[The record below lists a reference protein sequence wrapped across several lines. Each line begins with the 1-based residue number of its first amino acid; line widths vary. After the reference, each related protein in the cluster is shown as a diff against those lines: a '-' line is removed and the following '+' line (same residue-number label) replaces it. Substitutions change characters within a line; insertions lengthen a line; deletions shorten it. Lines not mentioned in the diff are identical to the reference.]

1 MMGSKKTHLFIAFLL
16 LLCQSNFAVVK
27 ILFDNTKAEQAGNAD
42 WVISNSSNPVRIPT
56 PAQSGIT
63 SSTAET
69 YWAGALSGW
78 GIDCVK
84 KGYTVESL
92 VGNSQITYGNSS
104 NAQDLSNYQVYIVCE
119 PNIVF
124 TTAEKTAMMNFVK
137 NGGGLFMVSDHTV
150 SDRNNDG
157 WDSPAIWADFLTNN
171 TVQNNPFG
179 IAVDLANI
187 SQTSTNIASLP
198 KDSILH
204 GPMGNVTEVMWSNG
218 TTFTINK
225 TVNPSVV
232 AQVFKTGA
240 STTGTTGVLFATAR
254 YGKGKVAIIGDS
266 SPCDDGTGGSGKSL
280 YPGYFGDA
288 NGNHQKLL
296 MNATIWLA
304 TPSITTGLEGIKDEK
319 KEVQILSNP
328 VTNGVVKFRYNGN
341 DCQNSVVELIDASGR
356 TIVSK
361 TNNGSINSNQT
372 GTLNISAAKP
382 GWYILRIT
390 SNRGSFSKQL
400 IVR

>member
-1 MMGSKKTHLFIAFLL
+1 MTNIKIAIFVIGLFLTLQIEAA
-16 LLCQSNFAVVK
+16 SIK

-42 WVISNSSNPVRIPT
+42 WVISNSSSPVRIPT

-63 SSTAET
+63 SSTPET
-69 YWAGALSGW
+69 FWVGALSGW

-84 KGYTVESL
+84 KGFTVESL
-92 VGNSQITYGNSS
+92 VGTSQITYGNSS
-104 NAQDLSNYQVYIVCE
+104 NSQDLSNYQVYIVCE
-119 PNIVF
+119 PNTVF

-137 NGGGLFMVSDHTV
+137 NGGGLFMISDHTV

-157 WDSPAIWADFLTNN
+157 WDSPAIWIDFLTNN

-179 IAVDLANI
+179 ITVDLANI
-187 SQTSTNIASLP
+187 SQTSTNIAALP

-232 AQVFKTGA
+232 GQVFKTGA

-266 SPCDDGTGGSGKSL
+266 SPCDDGTGGSGNSL

-288 NGNHQKLL
+288 NGNHQLLL

-304 TPSITTGLEGIKDEK
+304 TPSITTGIKSIETRKSDF
-319 KEVQILSNP
+319 QLYPNP
-328 VTNGVVKFRYNGN
+328 VSDGKLHVNYSLNNSSNTKIQLFDATGKNVKTIAAS
-341 DCQNSVVELIDASGR
+341 DVSADSQNELVDVSDLRSGIYLCR
-356 TIVSK
+356 LSTGKETITK
-361 TNNGSINSNQT
+361 TVI
-372 GTLNISAAKP
+372 IRK
-382 GWYILRIT
+382 
-390 SNRGSFSKQL
+390 
-400 IVR
+400 